1 MKTEINDDPQKKPT
15 YKLKQLDLNIIYR
28 DPLDLKQAL
37 LKVIEQ
43 IDKGENIIEMKVL
56 TANVGAYLDYLEKSE
71 YTEKQINGIWYQ
83 IVKSKI

>member
-1 MKTEINDDPQKKPT
+1 MKTDIKDDPQNKQP
-15 YKLKQLDLNIIYR
+15 YKLKQLTVNINYR

-43 IDKGENIIEMKVL
+43 IDKGENIIEIKVL
-56 TANVGAYLDYLEKSE
+56 SANVGAYLEYLEKSE
-71 YTEKQINGIWYQ
+71 YTEKEINGVWYQ